1 MPNNVAASMTASIVI
16 DKSDLLAQILKGLSE
31 GQKELE
37 NNKLEMYFDFSDSKN
52 KAEFEKTLQ
61 KYKKQ
66 LASSDFVVKITNEGI
81 EETVKSLDKLLDV
94 VKSITSG
101 KGFGTGRGN
110 GNGIG
115 NSIIDENQ
123 LKTVIDL
130 FTKMESNLAS
140 IKKIF
145 VDVGDGEE
153 FSPLLSMINKINSSI
168 SELSSSVK
176 GIGLNMNIDVG
187 SDTELEAKIQSKMSN
202 ALQAY
207 QRLFEHIKMSGV
219 GGSMVNTNFF
229 EFDINQFDTMMAKI
243 QAYRKFIENMRNQV
257 KSEFGG
263 KDLLYTETDKKYW
276 TSATSAMGQLTKA
289 QNEMNKSADANP
301 LDDLFGKTDLTG
313 VIEQLNLIVS
323 KLDEISVTATK
334 FSETFSQGLNITTS
348 VEEISKLTEKVKEFE
363 AELAK
368 VKSVST
374 GKATTETVMYHAGV
388 ISKLNKAETNGRFY
402 GSDRGTGYFGTGHY
416 FVDSKTKH
424 ELDENSSYSSLPYTS
439 IDISKYDNLF
449 KATSDEIADRLH
461 TFLKNLTKFT
471 QGSDTFDVTELFLQF
486 QKVFGETTMD
496 MEEFD
501 TKLSQLKAYMQ
512 SSNMSDRGDSVSTQF
527 MKSLGYGGVDTRGT
541 KYADTRYGTVIYDL
555 KEESVLQANI
565 TDELQKQGQMLEKI
579 DYEKGQVFDK
589 SEDTRIQG
597 ILDQQAKAKEIN
609 TEFNKIFDSTNLNA
623 YESELDSVNQK
634 LSENQK
640 IINNCRSAI
649 ENADEDARRFA
660 KEMAEL
666 DLDMSDEEIAET
678 ANENKIEYQE
688 RIDELNKEQ
697 SLLEIRKQELE
708 LNLDAEYKLANA
720 ARERATATVEGR
732 MKDAFQENA
741 TSSVESTNAI
751 QKENNA
757 LAETAENAEKAA
769 TSKKKFSQANEK
781 VKETADESVSSIKDE
796 ANAFSQAEWDK
807 NVKAI
812 QDYMNAVSKLNNLKA
827 SDKGTGRKSNQIE
840 VQIKEVES
848 LKDAA
853 YEARQNLSSM
863 INPHSVDIDT
873 WENFVQVM
881 KQFGQASLGS
891 AESVAKLEDA
901 LQNVKTSIV
910 NSVQSDIEKYN
921 TKWKNLSATPADF
934 NQSEKYKANLAELKE
949 QISQFETF
957 RDQIASKDT
966 ITEEDIQSIAKY
978 KSNIEEATRAI
989 TSMTAAEKGSTS
1001 LSRDKLY
1008 NKIGDYMKKNSGL
1021 SKQFRV
1027 ELQKL
1032 QKQLT
1037 MRGANANVSDLTD
1050 EFLKLQ
1056 IRIREAGEEGKKFW
1070 DVVKEKAWYGAASQ
1084 IGMAFGINDII
1095 RYGQNA
1101 VSTITELDTALVDL
1115 KKTTSMSSSELEN
1128 FYYDS
1133 NEVAKQMGVSTEE
1146 IINQASAWSRL
1157 GFSTKDASTEMA
1169 KLSAQFAAIS
1179 PGMDL
1184 DTATDGLVSTMKAFN
1199 IDVEDAQREIS
1210 DNINRIGNT
1219 AATSNDEIVDML
1231 TRSSAAMSAANN
1243 TLEETIAL
1251 ETAAVEI
1258 TRNAETTGTAFKTLA
1273 MRIRGYDEETE
1284 QLSED
1289 LENISGDIAD
1299 LTKTAKTPGG
1309 ISLFSDKEKQTYKST
1324 YQILK
1329 EISEIWDD
1337 LTDKDQAQLLEKL
1350 AGKRGGQVVAGLL
1363 SNFSAAE
1370 KAMKEMD
1377 QAAGSSDAEMSI
1389 IQESLE
1395 YKINA
1400 LKETWVGTVQDIL
1413 DRGDIGTIVDG
1424 LTKISEAIGFV
1435 TSNLGLL
1442 KTAALGVAGYLSFKN
1457 VGILELY

>member
-94 VKSITSG
+94 VKSIASG
-101 KGFGTGRGN
+101 KGFGTGSGN

-153 FSPLLSMINKINSSI
+153 FSPLFSMINKINSSI

-257 KSEFGG
+257 KSDFGG

-276 TSATSAMGQLTKA
+276 TSAASAMGQLTKV

-323 KLDEISVTATK
+323 KLDEISVAATK

-348 VEEISKLTEKVKEFE
+348 VEEVSKLTEKVKELE

-374 GKATTETVMYHAGV
+374 G
-388 ISKLNKAETNGRFY
+388 SSETNI
-402 GSDRGTGYFGTGHY
+402 SRGKGQQ
-416 FVDSKTKH
+416 S
-424 ELDENSSYSSLPYTS
+424 NSSSNESNSSVNEAIKRIDTLNNSIITLNNLP
-439 IDISKYDNLF
+439 ILP
-449 KATSDEIADRLH
+449 
-461 TFLKNLTKFT
+461 
-471 QGSDTFDVTELFLQF
+471 EL
-486 QKVFGETTMD
+486 
-496 MEEFD
+496 
-501 TKLSQLKAYMQ
+501 
-512 SSNMSDRGDSVSTQF
+512 STQF
-527 MKSLGYGGVDTRGT
+527 SKLKKDVNELNSKLQNDEISIDEYGKSFKSLISDYMELNDIQQRRDVETYNENAKR
-541 KYADTRYGTVIYDL
+541 AL
-555 KEESVLQANI
+555 QEEKE
-565 TDELQKQGQMLEKI
+565 
-579 DYEKGQVFDK
+579 
-589 SEDTRIQG
+589 
-597 ILDQQAKAKEIN
+597 QAKALEIEWKN
-609 TEFNKIFDSTNLNA
+609 NA
-623 YESELDSVNQK
+623 D
-634 LSENQK
+634 
-640 IINNCRSAI
+640 AI
-649 ENADEDARRFA
+649 E
-660 KEMAEL
+660 K
-666 DLDMSDEEIAET
+666 
-678 ANENKIEYQE
+678 Y
-688 RIDELNKEQ
+688 
-697 SLLEIRKQELE
+697 
-708 LNLDAEYKLANA
+708 
-720 ARERATATVEGR
+720 
-732 MKDAFQENA
+732 ENA
-741 TSSVESTNAI
+741 VIE
-751 QKENNA
+751 
-757 LAETAENAEKAA
+757 
-769 TSKKKFSQANEK
+769 
-781 VKETADESVSSIKDE
+781 
-796 ANAFSQAEWDK
+796 
-807 NVKAI
+807 
-812 QDYMNAVSKLNNLKA
+812 LNNLKA
-827 SDKGTGRKSNQIE
+827 SDKGTGKKSNEIQEQQKVVDRLKVDADKAKNKLVELFNIDVNNPDVNKWNEFVELLKKAGLETDE
-840 VQIKEVES
+840 VAQS
-848 LKDAA
+848 
-853 YEARQNLSSM
+853 
-863 INPHSVDIDT
+863 
-873 WENFVQVM
+873 F
-881 KQFGQASLGS
+881 
-891 AESVAKLEDA
+891 AKLNDSIKNA
-901 LQNVKTSIV
+901 KDSIV
-910 NSVQSDIEKYN
+910 NSVQSDIDKYN
-921 TKWKNLSATPADF
+921 TKWKNLSSTPADF
-934 NQSEKYKANLAELKE
+934 NQSEKYKANLAALKE
-949 QISQFETF
+949 QISQFEAF
-957 RDQIASKDT
+957 RNKIASQDT
-966 ITEEDIQSIAKY
+966 ISEEDIQSIAKY

-1056 IRIREAGEEGKKFW
+1056 IRIRETGEEGKKFW

-1095 RYGQNA
+1095 RYGQQA
-1101 VSTITELDTALVDL
+1101 VSVITELDTSLVDL

-1133 NEVAKQMGVSTEE
+1133 NDIAKQMGVTTEE

-1157 GFSTKDASTEMA
+1157 GYSTKEASEQMA
-1169 KLSAQFAAIS
+1169 QLSSQFASIS
-1179 PGMDL
+1179 PGMDT
-1184 DTATDGLVSTMKAFN
+1184 DTAQEGLVSIMKAWD
-1199 IDVEDAQREIS
+1199 IGYQDVKSQIMD
-1210 DNINRIGNT
+1210 DINALGN
-1219 AATSNDEIVDML
+1219 AMAENNQDIVEGME
-1231 TRSSAAMSAANN
+1231 RSAA
-1243 TLEETIAL
+1243 AL
-1251 ETAAVEI
+1251 AAVGTSTKDAFALFSGIQEI
-1258 TRNAETTGTAFKTLA
+1258 LQNAEKSGTSLRSVALRLRSFDESTEEYSSDLANITGELV
-1273 MRIRGYDEETE
+1273 
-1284 QLSED
+1284 
-1289 LENISGDIAD
+1289 D
-1299 LTKTAKTPGG
+1299 LTKTAEHAQGVSVFKEGSTTEFK
-1309 ISLFSDKEKQTYKST
+1309 SLVDYFR
-1324 YQILK
+1324 
-1329 EISEIWDD
+1329 EIADIWDEMSQKQQND
-1337 LTDKDQAQLLEKL
+1337 FLLKAFGRTQAQ
-1350 AGKRGGQVVAGLL
+1350 AGAALIQ
-1363 SNFSAAE
+1363 NFKGVE
-1370 KAMKEMD
+1370 KALDVMD
-1377 QAAGSSDAEMSI
+1377 NAAGSSDREMSVI
-1389 IQESLE
+1389 ESSIE

-1435 TSNLGLL
+1435 TSNLGIL
-1442 KTAALGVAGYLSFKN
+1442 KTAALGIAGYLSFKN

>member
-94 VKSITSG
+94 VKSIASG

-187 SDTELEAKIQSKMSN
+187 SDTELETKIQSKMSN

-276 TSATSAMGQLTKA
+276 TSAASAMGQLTKA
-289 QNEMNKSADANP
+289 QNEMNKSADANT

-313 VIEQLNLIVS
+313 VIEQLNLIVF
-323 KLDEISVTATK
+323 KLDEISVAATK
-334 FSETFSQGLNITTS
+334 FSETFSQGLNVTTS
-348 VEEISKLTEKVKEFE
+348 VEEVSKLTEKVKELE
-363 AELAK
+363 AELTK

-374 GKATTETVMYHAGV
+374 GSSETN
-388 ISKLNKAETNGRFY
+388 ISSGKKSKKDTSTAKSDVNKESLQAVKDQEKAE
-402 GSDRGTGYFGTGHY
+402 
-416 FVDSKTKH
+416 
-424 ELDENSSYSSLPYTS
+424 
-439 IDISKYDNLF
+439 
-449 KATSDEIADRLH
+449 A
-461 TFLKNLTKFT
+461 
-471 QGSDTFDVTELFLQF
+471 
-486 QKVFGETTMD
+486 
-496 MEEFD
+496 
-501 TKLSQLKAYMQ
+501 
-512 SSNMSDRGDSVSTQF
+512 
-527 MKSLGYGGVDTRGT
+527 
-541 KYADTRYGTVIYDL
+541 
-555 KEESVLQANI
+555 
-565 TDELQKQGQMLEKI
+565 ELQKQR
-579 DYEKGQVFDK
+579 D
-589 SEDTRIQG
+589 S
-597 ILDQQAKAKEIN
+597 
-609 TEFNKIFDSTNLNA
+609 FNRTNLNA
-623 YESELDSVNQK
+623 IDMEIQKREEESKAFSSSL
-634 LSENQK
+634 
-640 IINNCRSAI
+640 
-649 ENADEDARRFA
+649 
-660 KEMAEL
+660 
-666 DLDMSDEEIAET
+666 
-678 ANENKIEYQE
+678 
-688 RIDELNKEQ
+688 KEQ
-697 SLLEIRKQELE
+697 MKERASLINSIQSSIDGYNK
-708 LNLDAEYKLANA
+708 KLA
-720 ARERATATVEGR
+720 
-732 MKDAFQENA
+732 
-741 TSSVESTNAI
+741 
-751 QKENNA
+751 
-757 LAETAENAEKAA
+757 
-769 TSKKKFSQANEK
+769 
-781 VKETADESVSSIKDE
+781 
-796 ANAFSQAEWDK
+796 
-807 NVKAI
+807 
-812 QDYMNAVSKLNNLKA
+812 
-827 SDKGTGRKSNQIE
+827 
-840 VQIKEVES
+840 
-848 LKDAA
+848 
-853 YEARQNLSSM
+853 
-863 INPHSVDIDT
+863 
-873 WENFVQVM
+873 
-881 KQFGQASLGS
+881 
-891 AESVAKLEDA
+891 
-901 LQNVKTSIV
+901 
-910 NSVQSDIEKYN
+910 
-921 TKWKNLSATPADF
+921 NLSATPADF
-934 NQSEKYKANLAELKE
+934 NQSEKYKANLAELKK
-949 QISQFETF
+949 QISEFEAF
-957 RDQIASKDT
+957 KNQLASNDT
-966 ITEEDIQSIAKY
+966 ISERDLQSINEY
-978 KSNIEEATRAI
+978 KLKIEEATRAL

-1084 IGMAFGINDII
+1084 IGMAFGVNDII
-1095 RYGQNA
+1095 RYGQQA

>member
-66 LASSDFVVKITNEGI
+66 LASNDFVVKITNEGI

-94 VKSITSG
+94 VKSIASG
-101 KGFGTGRGN
+101 KGFGTGSGN

-115 NSIIDENQ
+115 NSIVDENQ

-130 FTKMESNLAS
+130 FTKMESSLAS

-153 FSPLLSMINKINSSI
+153 FSPLFSMINKINSSI

-176 GIGLNMNIDVG
+176 SIGLNMNIDVG

-276 TSATSAMGQLTKA
+276 TSAASAMGQLTKA

-301 LDDLFGKTDLTG
+301 LDDLFGKTDLTS

-323 KLDEISVTATK
+323 KLDEISVAATK
-334 FSETFSQGLNITTS
+334 FSETFSQGLNVTTS
-348 VEEISKLTEKVKEFE
+348 VEEVAKLTEKVKELE
-363 AELAK
+363 TELAN

-374 GKATTETVMYHAGV
+374 GSTESNISNGNTTP
-388 ISKLNKAETNGRFY
+388 
-402 GSDRGTGYFGTGHY
+402 
-416 FVDSKTKH
+416 SKTNVA
-424 ELDENSSYSSLPYTS
+424 DSS
-439 IDISKYDNLF
+439 
-449 KATSDEIADRLH
+449 A
-461 TFLKNLTKFT
+461 
-471 QGSDTFDVTELFLQF
+471 
-486 QKVFGETTMD
+486 
-496 MEEFD
+496 
-501 TKLSQLKAYMQ
+501 
-512 SSNMSDRGDSVSTQF
+512 
-527 MKSLGYGGVDTRGT
+527 
-541 KYADTRYGTVIYDL
+541 
-555 KEESVLQANI
+555 ESA
-565 TDELQKQGQMLEKI
+565 
-579 DYEKGQVFDK
+579 
-589 SEDTRIQG
+589 
-597 ILDQQAKAKEIN
+597 
-609 TEFNKIFDSTNLNA
+609 
-623 YESELDSVNQK
+623 
-634 LSENQK
+634 
-640 IINNCRSAI
+640 
-649 ENADEDARRFA
+649 
-660 KEMAEL
+660 
-666 DLDMSDEEIAET
+666 
-678 ANENKIEYQE
+678 
-688 RIDELNKEQ
+688 
-697 SLLEIRKQELE
+697 
-708 LNLDAEYKLANA
+708 
-720 ARERATATVEGR
+720 
-732 MKDAFQENA
+732 
-741 TSSVESTNAI
+741 NAI

-781 VKETADESVSSIKDE
+781 VKETADESVSSTKDE

-812 QDYMNAVSKLNNLKA
+812 HDYMNAVSKLNNLKA

-840 VQIKEVES
+840 TQIKEVES

-873 WENFVQVM
+873 WEKFVQVM
-881 KQFGQASLGS
+881 RQFSQASSGS

-910 NSVQSDIEKYN
+910 NSVQSSIDGYN
-921 TKWKNLSATPADF
+921 KKLANLSATPADF
-934 NQSEKYKANLAELKE
+934 NQSEKYKANLKELKE
-949 QISQFETF
+949 QISQFESF
-957 RDQIASKDT
+957 RDQIASNNT
-966 ITEEDIQSIAKY
+966 ITEKDLQSIAKY
-978 KSNIEEATRAI
+978 KSNIEDATRAI

-1056 IRIREAGEEGKKFW
+1056 ISIREAGEEGKKFW

-1084 IGMAFGINDII
+1084 IGMAFGINDIFG
-1095 RYGQNA
+1095 YVQQA

-1133 NEVAKQMGVSTEE
+1133 NEIAKQMGVTTEE
-1146 IINQASAWSRL
+1146 IINQASSWSRL
-1157 GFSTKDASTEMA
+1157 GYSTKEASEQMA
-1169 KLSAQFAAIS
+1169 QLSSQFASIS
-1179 PGMDL
+1179 PGMDT
-1184 DTATDGLVSTMKAFN
+1184 DTAQEGLVSIMKAWD
-1199 IDVEDAQREIS
+1199 IGYQDVKSQIMD
-1210 DNINRIGNT
+1210 DINALGN
-1219 AATSNDEIVDML
+1219 AMAENNQDIVEGME
-1231 TRSSAAMSAANN
+1231 RSAA
-1243 TLEETIAL
+1243 AL
-1251 ETAAVEI
+1251 AAVGTSTKDAFALFSGIQEI
-1258 TRNAETTGTAFKTLA
+1258 LQNAEKSGTSLRSVALRLRSFDESTEEYSSDLANITGELV
-1273 MRIRGYDEETE
+1273 
-1284 QLSED
+1284 
-1289 LENISGDIAD
+1289 D
-1299 LTKTAKTPGG
+1299 LTKTAEHAQGVSVFKEGSTTEFK
-1309 ISLFSDKEKQTYKST
+1309 SLVDYFR
-1324 YQILK
+1324 
-1329 EISEIWDD
+1329 EIADIWDEMSQKQQND
-1337 LTDKDQAQLLEKL
+1337 FLLKAFGRTQAQ
-1350 AGKRGGQVVAGLL
+1350 AGAALIQ
-1363 SNFSAAE
+1363 NFKGVE
-1370 KAMKEMD
+1370 KALDVMD
-1377 QAAGSSDAEMSI
+1377 NAAGSSDREMSVI
-1389 IQESLE
+1389 ESSIE

-1424 LTKISEAIGFV
+1424 LTKISEAISFV
-1435 TSNLGLL
+1435 TSNLGIL

-1457 VGILELY
+1457 VGRDIMYSLFEYADNIHNLLWIQRFRVCYS

>member
-66 LASSDFVVKITNEGI
+66 LASNDFVVKITNEGI

-94 VKSITSG
+94 VKSIASG
-101 KGFGTGRGN
+101 KGLGTGTGS

-115 NSIIDENQ
+115 NSIVDENQ

-153 FSPLLSMINKINSSI
+153 FSPLFSMINKINSSI

-276 TSATSAMGQLTKA
+276 TSAASAMGQLTKA

-323 KLDEISVTATK
+323 KLDEISVVATK
-334 FSETFSQGLNITTS
+334 FSETFSQGLNVTTS
-348 VEEISKLTEKVKEFE
+348 VEEVAKLTEKVKELE
-363 AELAK
+363 TELVK

-374 GKATTETVMYHAGV
+374 GSTETN
-388 ISKLNKAETNGRFY
+388 ISSG
-402 GSDRGTGYFGTGHY
+402 
-416 FVDSKTKH
+416 
-424 ELDENSSYSSLPYTS
+424 
-439 IDISKYDNLF
+439 
-449 KATSDEIADRLH
+449 
-461 TFLKNLTKFT
+461 
-471 QGSDTFDVTELFLQF
+471 
-486 QKVFGETTMD
+486 
-496 MEEFD
+496 
-501 TKLSQLKAYMQ
+501 
-512 SSNMSDRGDSVSTQF
+512 
-527 MKSLGYGGVDTRGT
+527 
-541 KYADTRYGTVIYDL
+541 
-555 KEESVLQANI
+555 
-565 TDELQKQGQMLEKI
+565 
-579 DYEKGQVFDK
+579 
-589 SEDTRIQG
+589 
-597 ILDQQAKAKEIN
+597 
-609 TEFNKIFDSTNLNA
+609 
-623 YESELDSVNQK
+623 
-634 LSENQK
+634 
-640 IINNCRSAI
+640 
-649 ENADEDARRFA
+649 
-660 KEMAEL
+660 
-666 DLDMSDEEIAET
+666 
-678 ANENKIEYQE
+678 
-688 RIDELNKEQ
+688 
-697 SLLEIRKQELE
+697 
-708 LNLDAEYKLANA
+708 
-720 ARERATATVEGR
+720 

-881 KQFGQASLGS
+881 KQFSQASLGS

-910 NSVQSDIEKYN
+910 NSVQSSIDGYN
-921 TKWKNLSATPADF
+921 KKLANLSATPADF
-934 NQSEKYKANLAELKE
+934 NQSEKYKANLAELKK
-949 QISQFETF
+949 QISDFETF

-966 ITEEDIQSIAKY
+966 ISEEDLQSIAKY
-978 KSNIEEATRAI
+978 KSNVEEATRAI

-1084 IGMAFGINDII
+1084 IGMAFGVNDIFRYIGEGVNII
-1095 RYGQNA
+1095 RDLDEAMTEVRKVSDATEASYARFQKTVANTAKEIASTNKELLNSSADFLRLGYSLEQAEDLAKNA
-1101 VSTITELDTALVDL
+1101 TLFVNVGDGVDITEATEDMITA
-1115 KKTTSMSSSELEN
+1115 
-1128 FYYDS
+1128 
-1133 NEVAKQMGVSTEE
+1133 
-1146 IINQASAWSRL
+1146 
-1157 GFSTKDASTEMA
+1157 
-1169 KLSAQFAAIS
+1169 
-1179 PGMDL
+1179 
-1184 DTATDGLVSTMKAFN
+1184 MKAFD
-1199 IDVEDAQREIS
+1199 IQAEDSIKIVDDYNQ
-1210 DNINRIGNT
+1210 IGNMYALSATDIGEAMKRSASALEVGNNSFEESIGLIT
-1219 AATSNDEIVDML
+1219 AMNEIVQNSENTGNSLKVLSLRLRGAKAELESMGEDTDGVCESTSKLREQIKALSGVDIML
-1231 TRSSAAMSAANN
+1231 DDN
-1243 TLEETIAL
+1243 T
-1251 ETAAVEI
+1251 
-1258 TRNAETTGTAFKTLA
+1258 F
-1273 MRIRGYDEETE
+1273 
-1284 QLSED
+1284 
-1289 LENISGDIAD
+1289 
-1299 LTKTAKTPGG
+1299 
-1309 ISLFSDKEKQTYKST
+1309 KST
-1324 YQILK
+1324 AQQVK
-1329 EISEIWDD
+1329 ELGAVFENLSD
-1337 LTDKDQAQLLEKL
+1337 TSQAALLEII
-1350 AGKRGGQVVAGLL
+1350 AGKSRSNNVAALLKNYEQIDNVVNDL
-1363 SNFSAAE
+1363 
-1370 KAMKEMD
+1370 
-1377 QAAGSSDAEMSI
+1377 SDAEGS
-1389 IQESLE
+1389 
-1395 YKINA
+1395 A
-1400 LKETWVGTVQDIL
+1400 LRENEA
-1413 DRGDIGTIVDG
+1413 IVDSING
-1424 LTKISEAIGFV
+1424 RIKILSATAEEFWQTIIDKDAVKNTVTLATNLLDILTKIIDKMGLIPTLATGIG
-1435 TSNLGLL
+1435 
-1442 KTAALGVAGYLSFKN
+1442 AALSFKN

>member
-66 LASSDFVVKITNEGI
+66 LASNDFVVKIENEGI

-94 VKSITSG
+94 IKSIASG
-101 KGFGTGRGN
+101 KGFGTGNGN

-115 NSIIDENQ
+115 NSIVDENQ

-153 FSPLLSMINKINSSI
+153 FSPLFSMINKINSSI

-257 KSEFGG
+257 KSDFGG

-276 TSATSAMGQLTKA
+276 TSAASAMGQLTKV

-323 KLDEISVTATK
+323 KLDEISVAATK
-334 FSETFSQGLNITTS
+334 FSDSFSHGFNVTTS
-348 VEEISKLTEKVKEFE
+348 VEEVAKLTEKVKELE
-363 AELAK
+363 TELVK

-374 GKATTETVMYHAGV
+374 GSTETN
-388 ISKLNKAETNGRFY
+388 ISNGN
-402 GSDRGTGYFGTGHY
+402 SSS
-416 FVDSKTKH
+416 SKT
-424 ELDENSSYSSLPYTS
+424 NVTASST
-439 IDISKYDNLF
+439 
-449 KATSDEIADRLH
+449 
-461 TFLKNLTKFT
+461 
-471 QGSDTFDVTELFLQF
+471 
-486 QKVFGETTMD
+486 
-496 MEEFD
+496 
-501 TKLSQLKAYMQ
+501 
-512 SSNMSDRGDSVSTQF
+512 
-527 MKSLGYGGVDTRGT
+527 
-541 KYADTRYGTVIYDL
+541 
-555 KEESVLQANI
+555 
-565 TDELQKQGQMLEKI
+565 
-579 DYEKGQVFDK
+579 
-589 SEDTRIQG
+589 
-597 ILDQQAKAKEIN
+597 
-609 TEFNKIFDSTNLNA
+609 
-623 YESELDSVNQK
+623 
-634 LSENQK
+634 
-640 IINNCRSAI
+640 
-649 ENADEDARRFA
+649 
-660 KEMAEL
+660 
-666 DLDMSDEEIAET
+666 
-678 ANENKIEYQE
+678 
-688 RIDELNKEQ
+688 
-697 SLLEIRKQELE
+697 
-708 LNLDAEYKLANA
+708 
-720 ARERATATVEGR
+720 
-732 MKDAFQENA
+732 
-741 TSSVESTNAI
+741 ESTNAI

-769 TSKKKFSQANEK
+769 TSKKKFSQSNEK

-840 VQIKEVES
+840 TQIKEVES

-863 INPHSVDIDT
+863 INPHSVDIGT

-881 KQFGQASLGS
+881 RQFSQASLGS

-910 NSVQSDIEKYN
+910 NSVQSSIDGYN
-921 TKWKNLSATPADF
+921 KKLANLSATPADF
-934 NQSEKYKANLAELKE
+934 NQSEKYKANLTELKE
-949 QISQFETF
+949 QISKFEAF

-978 KSNIEEATRAI
+978 KSNIEDATRAI

-1084 IGMAFGINDII
+1084 IGMAFGVNDIF
-1095 RYGQNA
+1095 RYGQQIANT
-1101 VSTITELDTALVDL
+1101 VI
-1115 KKTTSMSSSELEN
+1115 
-1128 FYYDS
+1128 
-1133 NEVAKQMGVSTEE
+1133 Q
-1146 IINQASAWSRL
+1146 
-1157 GFSTKDASTEMA
+1157 
-1169 KLSAQFAAIS
+1169 
-1179 PGMDL
+1179 L
-1184 DTATDGLVSTMKAFN
+1184 DTATTELRKVSDATDKRLVTNFENSAKTAKELGSTISDVISATADWSRMGYDIDQSEELARVSTLYKNVGDGIDIETANNSLISTLQGFQLDASEAESIIDKFN
-1199 IDVEDAQREIS
+1199 EVANNYAIDSAGIGEALQR
-1210 DNINRIGNT
+1210 
-1219 AATSNDEIVDML
+1219 
-1231 TRSSAAMSAANN
+1231 SAASFNAANTDLSKSIALITATNEVVQDPDSVGTLWKTMSA
-1243 TLEETIAL
+1243 
-1251 ETAAVEI
+1251 
-1258 TRNAETTGTAFKTLA
+1258 
-1273 MRIRGYDEETE
+1273 RIRGAETELSQLNEETDE
-1284 QLSED
+1284 Y
-1289 LENISGDIAD
+1289 
-1299 LTKTAKTPGG
+1299 TKTTSKLRDLVKSLTGFDIMADEDTFKDIYDIILG
-1309 ISLFSDKEKQTYKST
+1309 IGKEWSN
-1324 YQILK
+1324 
-1329 EISEIWDD
+1329 
-1337 LTDKDQAQLLEKL
+1337 LTDAEQSSLGEAL
-1350 AGKRGGQVVAGLL
+1350 AGKRNANALYAVLGNLDTLQNAYETAENSAGSAQREQENYQKSIQYSIDQTKAKLEELSNDLL
-1363 SNFSAAE
+1363 SSDFLKGAI
-1370 KAMKEMD
+1370 D
-1377 QAAGSSDAEMSI
+1377 AGGKLI
-1389 IQESLE
+1389 
-1395 YKINA
+1395 
-1400 LKETWVGTVQDIL
+1400 DIL
-1413 DRGDIGTIVDG
+1413 DGIVKSGNAISAVFAGIG
-1424 LTKISEAIGFV
+1424 
-1435 TSNLGLL
+1435 
-1442 KTAALGVAGYLSFKN
+1442 AALSFKN

>member
-66 LASSDFVVKITNEGI
+66 LASNDFVVKITNEGI

-94 VKSITSG
+94 VKSIASG
-101 KGFGTGRGN
+101 KGFGTGSGN

-153 FSPLLSMINKINSSI
+153 FSPLFSMINKINSSI

-229 EFDINQFDTMMAKI
+229 EFDINQFDIMMAKI

-276 TSATSAMGQLTKA
+276 TSAASAMGQLTKV

-301 LDDLFGKTDLTG
+301 LDDLFGKTELTG

-323 KLDEISVTATK
+323 KLDEISVAATK
-334 FSETFSQGLNITTS
+334 FSETFSQGLNVTTS
-348 VEEISKLTEKVKEFE
+348 VEEVSKLTEKVKELE
-363 AELAK
+363 AELANI
-368 VKSVST
+368 KSVST
-374 GKATTETVMYHAGV
+374 G
-388 ISKLNKAETNGRFY
+388 SSETNISNGNIAP
-402 GSDRGTGYFGTGHY
+402 
-416 FVDSKTKH
+416 SKT
-424 ELDENSSYSSLPYTS
+424 N
-439 IDISKYDNLF
+439 
-449 KATSDEIADRLH
+449 
-461 TFLKNLTKFT
+461 
-471 QGSDTFDVTELFLQF
+471 VT
-486 QKVFGETTMD
+486 D
-496 MEEFD
+496 
-501 TKLSQLKAYMQ
+501 
-512 SSNMSDRGDSVSTQF
+512 
-527 MKSLGYGGVDTRGT
+527 
-541 KYADTRYGTVIYDL
+541 
-555 KEESVLQANI
+555 
-565 TDELQKQGQMLEKI
+565 
-579 DYEKGQVFDK
+579 
-589 SEDTRIQG
+589 
-597 ILDQQAKAKEIN
+597 
-609 TEFNKIFDSTNLNA
+609 
-623 YESELDSVNQK
+623 
-634 LSENQK
+634 
-640 IINNCRSAI
+640 
-649 ENADEDARRFA
+649 
-660 KEMAEL
+660 
-666 DLDMSDEEIAET
+666 
-678 ANENKIEYQE
+678 
-688 RIDELNKEQ
+688 
-697 SLLEIRKQELE
+697 
-708 LNLDAEYKLANA
+708 
-720 ARERATATVEGR
+720 
-732 MKDAFQENA
+732 
-741 TSSVESTNAI
+741 SSVESTNAI

-840 VQIKEVES
+840 AQIKEVES

-873 WENFVQVM
+873 WENFVHVM
-881 KQFGQASLGS
+881 RQFSQASLGS

-910 NSVQSDIEKYN
+910 NSVQSSIDGYN
-921 TKWKNLSATPADF
+921 KKLANLSATPADF
-934 NQSEKYKANLAELKE
+934 NQSEKYKANLAALKE
-949 QISQFETF
+949 QISQFEAF
-957 RDQIASKDT
+957 RNKIASQDT
-966 ITEEDIQSIAKY
+966 ISEKDIQSIAKY

-1070 DVVKEKAWYGAASQ
+1070 DVVKEKAWYGLASQ
-1084 IGMAFGINDII
+1084 VGMAFGLNDII
-1095 RYGQNA
+1095 RYGQEVA
-1101 VSTITELDTALVDL
+1101 STVIDINTQVTELAKVSEATSSQIYKDFSSYADIAKDVRGTISDTISATADWSRNGYNIPDSKKLAEVALLYKNVGDGIDIDAANESLISTLKGFQLEADQAEHIVDV
-1115 KKTTSMSSSELEN
+1115 
-1128 FYYDS
+1128 F
-1133 NEVAKQMGVSTEE
+1133 NEVSNHEAISSAGIGEALQRSA
-1146 IINQASAWSRL
+1146 ASFNA
-1157 GFSTKDASTEMA
+1157 ASTSLEKSVSLVTATNSVLQDPEKVGNMWRTVSARLRGSETELQEM
-1169 KLSAQFAAIS
+1169 
-1179 PGMDL
+1179 GED
-1184 DTATDGLVSTMKAFN
+1184 TDGLVKSTSKL
-1199 IDVEDAQREIS
+1199 Q
-1210 DNINRIGNT
+1210 
-1219 AATSNDEIVDML
+1219 
-1231 TRSSAAMSAANN
+1231 
-1243 TLEETIAL
+1243 AL
-1251 ETAAVEI
+1251 IKGI
-1258 TRNAETTGTAFKTLA
+1258 TGF
-1273 MRIRGYDEETE
+1273 
-1284 QLSED
+1284 
-1289 LENISGDIAD
+1289 DIMQ
-1299 LTKTAKTPGG
+1299 
-1309 ISLFSDKEKQTYKST
+1309 DKDTYKDIFDIVVGIGEKW
-1324 YQILK
+1324 Q
-1329 EISEIWDD
+1329 D
-1337 LTDKDQAQLLEKL
+1337 LNDIDRASLLEAL
-1350 AGKRGGQVVAGLL
+1350 AGKQQSNALAAALSNIDILKKSYEEATHAEGSAREENEEYAKSIQASIDLAKAKLEELSNDLL
-1363 SNFSAAE
+1363 SSDFLKGAI
-1370 KAMKEMD
+1370 D
-1377 QAAGSSDAEMSI
+1377 AGGKLI
-1389 IQESLE
+1389 
-1395 YKINA
+1395 
-1400 LKETWVGTVQDIL
+1400 DIL
-1413 DRGDIGTIVDG
+1413 DGIVKSG
-1424 LTKISEAIGFV
+1424 NAIPAV
-1435 TSNLGLL
+1435 A
-1442 KTAALGVAGYLSFKN
+1442 TAIAAALSFKN
-1457 VGILELY
+1457 VGRDIMYSLFEYADNIHNLLWIQRFKVCYS

>member
-52 KAEFEKTLQ
+52 KAEFEKTIQ

-66 LASSDFVVKITNEGI
+66 LASNDFVVKIENEGI

-94 VKSITSG
+94 VKSIASG
-101 KGFGTGRGN
+101 KGFGTGNGN

-115 NSIIDENQ
+115 NSIVDENQ

-153 FSPLLSMINKINSSI
+153 FSPLFSMINKINSSI

-176 GIGLNMNIDVG
+176 GIGLNMNIDVD

-257 KSEFGG
+257 KSDFGG

-276 TSATSAMGQLTKA
+276 TSAASAMGQLTKV

-323 KLDEISVTATK
+323 KLDEISVAATK
-334 FSETFSQGLNITTS
+334 FSDSFSQGFNVTTS
-348 VEEISKLTEKVKEFE
+348 VEEVAKLTEKVKELE
-363 AELAK
+363 TELAK
-368 VKSVST
+368 VKSVTT
-374 GKATTETVMYHAGV
+374 GSTETNNSNGNTAP
-388 ISKLNKAETNGRFY
+388 SKINVADSSAE
-402 GSDRGTGYFGTGHY
+402 S
-416 FVDSKTKH
+416 
-424 ELDENSSYSSLPYTS
+424 
-439 IDISKYDNLF
+439 
-449 KATSDEIADRLH
+449 
-461 TFLKNLTKFT
+461 
-471 QGSDTFDVTELFLQF
+471 
-486 QKVFGETTMD
+486 
-496 MEEFD
+496 
-501 TKLSQLKAYMQ
+501 
-512 SSNMSDRGDSVSTQF
+512 
-527 MKSLGYGGVDTRGT
+527 
-541 KYADTRYGTVIYDL
+541 
-555 KEESVLQANI
+555 
-565 TDELQKQGQMLEKI
+565 
-579 DYEKGQVFDK
+579 
-589 SEDTRIQG
+589 
-597 ILDQQAKAKEIN
+597 
-609 TEFNKIFDSTNLNA
+609 
-623 YESELDSVNQK
+623 
-634 LSENQK
+634 
-640 IINNCRSAI
+640 
-649 ENADEDARRFA
+649 
-660 KEMAEL
+660 
-666 DLDMSDEEIAET
+666 
-678 ANENKIEYQE
+678 
-688 RIDELNKEQ
+688 
-697 SLLEIRKQELE
+697 
-708 LNLDAEYKLANA
+708 ANA
-720 ARERATATVEGR
+720 
-732 MKDAFQENA
+732 
-741 TSSVESTNAI
+741 I
-751 QKENNA
+751 HKENNA

-769 TSKKKFSQANEK
+769 TSKEKFSQANEK

-827 SDKGTGRKSNQIE
+827 SDKGTGRKSKQIE
-840 VQIKEVES
+840 TQIKEVES

-881 KQFGQASLGS
+881 RQFSQASLGS

-910 NSVQSDIEKYN
+910 NSVQSSIDGYN
-921 TKWKNLSATPADF
+921 KKLANLSATPADF
-934 NQSEKYKANLAELKE
+934 NQSEKYKANLKELKE
-949 QISQFETF
+949 QISQFEAF

-966 ITEEDIQSIAKY
+966 ITEEDLQSIAKY
-978 KSNIEEATRAI
+978 KSNIEDATRAI

-1101 VSTITELDTALVDL
+1101 VSVITELDTALVDL

-1184 DTATDGLVSTMKAFN
+1184 NTATDGLVSTMKAFN

-1435 TSNLGLL
+1435 TSNLGIL

>member
-66 LASSDFVVKITNEGI
+66 LASNDFVVKITNEGI

-94 VKSITSG
+94 VKSIASG
-101 KGFGTGRGN
+101 KGLGTGTGS

-115 NSIIDENQ
+115 NSIVDENQ

-153 FSPLLSMINKINSSI
+153 FSPLFSMINKINSSI

-276 TSATSAMGQLTKA
+276 TSAASAMGQLTKA

-323 KLDEISVTATK
+323 KLDEISVVATK
-334 FSETFSQGLNITTS
+334 FSETFSQGLNVTTS
-348 VEEISKLTEKVKEFE
+348 VEEVAKLTEKVKELE
-363 AELAK
+363 TELVK

-374 GKATTETVMYHAGV
+374 GSTETN
-388 ISKLNKAETNGRFY
+388 ISSG
-402 GSDRGTGYFGTGHY
+402 
-416 FVDSKTKH
+416 
-424 ELDENSSYSSLPYTS
+424 
-439 IDISKYDNLF
+439 
-449 KATSDEIADRLH
+449 
-461 TFLKNLTKFT
+461 
-471 QGSDTFDVTELFLQF
+471 
-486 QKVFGETTMD
+486 
-496 MEEFD
+496 
-501 TKLSQLKAYMQ
+501 
-512 SSNMSDRGDSVSTQF
+512 
-527 MKSLGYGGVDTRGT
+527 
-541 KYADTRYGTVIYDL
+541 
-555 KEESVLQANI
+555 
-565 TDELQKQGQMLEKI
+565 
-579 DYEKGQVFDK
+579 
-589 SEDTRIQG
+589 
-597 ILDQQAKAKEIN
+597 
-609 TEFNKIFDSTNLNA
+609 
-623 YESELDSVNQK
+623 
-634 LSENQK
+634 
-640 IINNCRSAI
+640 
-649 ENADEDARRFA
+649 
-660 KEMAEL
+660 
-666 DLDMSDEEIAET
+666 
-678 ANENKIEYQE
+678 
-688 RIDELNKEQ
+688 
-697 SLLEIRKQELE
+697 
-708 LNLDAEYKLANA
+708 
-720 ARERATATVEGR
+720 
-732 MKDAFQENA
+732 MKDAFQGNTTA
-741 TSSVESTNAI
+741 SSAESTNAI

-827 SDKGTGRKSNQIE
+827 SDKGTGRKSNQIKT
-840 VQIKEVES
+840 QIKEVES

-873 WENFVQVM
+873 WEKFVQVM
-881 KQFGQASLGS
+881 RKFSQASSGS

-910 NSVQSDIEKYN
+910 NSVQSSIDGYN
-921 TKWKNLSATPADF
+921 KKLANLSATPADF
-934 NQSEKYKANLAELKE
+934 NQSEKYKSNLKELKE
-949 QISQFETF
+949 QISQFEAF

-978 KSNIEEATRAI
+978 KSNIEDATRAI

-1084 IGMAFGINDII
+1084 IGMAFGVNDIF
-1095 RYGQNA
+1095 RYGQQA

-1258 TRNAETTGTAFKTLA
+1258 TRNAETTGTSFKTLA

-1435 TSNLGLL
+1435 TSNLGIL

>member
-66 LASSDFVVKITNEGI
+66 LASNDFVVKITNEGI

-94 VKSITSG
+94 VKSIASG
-101 KGFGTGRGN
+101 KGFGTGNGN

-115 NSIIDENQ
+115 NSIVDENQ

-153 FSPLLSMINKINSSI
+153 FSPLFSMINKINSSI

-276 TSATSAMGQLTKA
+276 TSAASAMGQLTKA
-289 QNEMNKSADANP
+289 QNEMNKSVDANP

-313 VIEQLNLIVS
+313 IIEQLNLIVS
-323 KLDEISVTATK
+323 KLNEISVAATK
-334 FSETFSQGLNITTS
+334 FSETFSHGLNVTTS
-348 VEEISKLTEKVKEFE
+348 VEEVSKLTEKIKELE
-363 AELAK
+363 AELTK

-374 GKATTETVMYHAGV
+374 GSSETN
-388 ISKLNKAETNGRFY
+388 ISSGKKSKKDISTAKSDVNKESLQAVKDQEKAE
-402 GSDRGTGYFGTGHY
+402 
-416 FVDSKTKH
+416 
-424 ELDENSSYSSLPYTS
+424 
-439 IDISKYDNLF
+439 
-449 KATSDEIADRLH
+449 A
-461 TFLKNLTKFT
+461 
-471 QGSDTFDVTELFLQF
+471 
-486 QKVFGETTMD
+486 
-496 MEEFD
+496 
-501 TKLSQLKAYMQ
+501 
-512 SSNMSDRGDSVSTQF
+512 
-527 MKSLGYGGVDTRGT
+527 
-541 KYADTRYGTVIYDL
+541 
-555 KEESVLQANI
+555 
-565 TDELQKQGQMLEKI
+565 ELQKQR
-579 DYEKGQVFDK
+579 D
-589 SEDTRIQG
+589 S
-597 ILDQQAKAKEIN
+597 
-609 TEFNKIFDSTNLNA
+609 FNRTNLNA
-623 YESELDSVNQK
+623 IDMEIQKREEESKAFSSSL
-634 LSENQK
+634 
-640 IINNCRSAI
+640 
-649 ENADEDARRFA
+649 
-660 KEMAEL
+660 
-666 DLDMSDEEIAET
+666 
-678 ANENKIEYQE
+678 
-688 RIDELNKEQ
+688 KEQ
-697 SLLEIRKQELE
+697 MKERASLINSIQSSIDGYNK
-708 LNLDAEYKLANA
+708 KLA
-720 ARERATATVEGR
+720 
-732 MKDAFQENA
+732 
-741 TSSVESTNAI
+741 
-751 QKENNA
+751 
-757 LAETAENAEKAA
+757 
-769 TSKKKFSQANEK
+769 
-781 VKETADESVSSIKDE
+781 
-796 ANAFSQAEWDK
+796 
-807 NVKAI
+807 
-812 QDYMNAVSKLNNLKA
+812 
-827 SDKGTGRKSNQIE
+827 
-840 VQIKEVES
+840 
-848 LKDAA
+848 
-853 YEARQNLSSM
+853 
-863 INPHSVDIDT
+863 
-873 WENFVQVM
+873 
-881 KQFGQASLGS
+881 
-891 AESVAKLEDA
+891 
-901 LQNVKTSIV
+901 
-910 NSVQSDIEKYN
+910 
-921 TKWKNLSATPADF
+921 NLSATPADF
-934 NQSEKYKANLAELKE
+934 NQSEKYKANLAELKK
-949 QISQFETF
+949 QISEFEAF
-957 RDQIASKDT
+957 KNQLASNDT
-966 ITEEDIQSIAKY
+966 ISERDLQSINEY
-978 KSNIEEATRAI
+978 KLKIEEATRAL

-1084 IGMAFGINDII
+1084 IGMAFGVNDII
-1095 RYGQNA
+1095 RYGQQA

>member
-52 KAEFEKTLQ
+52 KAEFEKTLK

-66 LASSDFVVKITNEGI
+66 LASNDFVVKIENEGI

-94 VKSITSG
+94 VKSIASG
-101 KGFGTGRGN
+101 KGFGTGSGN

-153 FSPLLSMINKINSSI
+153 FSPLFSMINKINSSI

-219 GGSMVNTNFF
+219 GGSMVNTDFF

-257 KSEFGG
+257 KSDFGG

-276 TSATSAMGQLTKA
+276 TSAASAMGQLTKV

-323 KLDEISVTATK
+323 KLDEISVAATK
-334 FSETFSQGLNITTS
+334 FSDSFSQGFNVTTS
-348 VEEISKLTEKVKEFE
+348 VEEVAKLTEKVKELE
-363 AELAK
+363 TELAK
-368 VKSVST
+368 VKSVTT
-374 GKATTETVMYHAGV
+374 GSTETN
-388 ISKLNKAETNGRFY
+388 ISNGN
-402 GSDRGTGYFGTGHY
+402 TTP
-416 FVDSKTKH
+416 SKTNVA
-424 ELDENSSYSSLPYTS
+424 DSS
-439 IDISKYDNLF
+439 
-449 KATSDEIADRLH
+449 A
-461 TFLKNLTKFT
+461 
-471 QGSDTFDVTELFLQF
+471 
-486 QKVFGETTMD
+486 
-496 MEEFD
+496 
-501 TKLSQLKAYMQ
+501 
-512 SSNMSDRGDSVSTQF
+512 
-527 MKSLGYGGVDTRGT
+527 
-541 KYADTRYGTVIYDL
+541 
-555 KEESVLQANI
+555 ESAN
-565 TDELQKQGQMLEKI
+565 
-579 DYEKGQVFDK
+579 V
-589 SEDTRIQG
+589 
-597 ILDQQAKAKEIN
+597 
-609 TEFNKIFDSTNLNA
+609 
-623 YESELDSVNQK
+623 
-634 LSENQK
+634 
-640 IINNCRSAI
+640 
-649 ENADEDARRFA
+649 
-660 KEMAEL
+660 
-666 DLDMSDEEIAET
+666 
-678 ANENKIEYQE
+678 
-688 RIDELNKEQ
+688 
-697 SLLEIRKQELE
+697 
-708 LNLDAEYKLANA
+708 
-720 ARERATATVEGR
+720 
-732 MKDAFQENA
+732 
-741 TSSVESTNAI
+741 I

-769 TSKKKFSQANEK
+769 TSKKKFSQANKK

-827 SDKGTGRKSNQIE
+827 SDKGTSRKSNQIE
-840 VQIKEVES
+840 TQIKEVES
-848 LKDAA
+848 LKDSA

-873 WENFVQVM
+873 WEKFVQVM
-881 KQFGQASLGS
+881 RQFSQASLGS

-910 NSVQSDIEKYN
+910 NSVQSSIDGYN
-921 TKWKNLSATPADF
+921 KKLANLSATPADF
-934 NQSEKYKANLAELKE
+934 NKSEKYKANLKELKE
-949 QISQFETF
+949 QISQFEAF

-966 ITEEDIQSIAKY
+966 ITEEDLQSIAKY
-978 KSNIEEATRAI
+978 KSNIEDATRVI

-1084 IGMAFGINDII
+1084 IGMAFGVNDII
-1095 RYGQNA
+1095 RYGQQA

-1133 NEVAKQMGVSTEE
+1133 NEIAKQMGVTTEE
-1146 IINQASAWSRL
+1146 IINQASSWSRL
-1157 GFSTKDASTEMA
+1157 GYSTKEASEQMA
-1169 KLSAQFAAIS
+1169 QLSSQFASIS
-1179 PGMDL
+1179 PGMDT
-1184 DTATDGLVSTMKAFN
+1184 DTAQEGLVSIMKAWD
-1199 IDVEDAQREIS
+1199 IGYQDVKSQIMDDINALGNAMAENNQDIVEGMERSAAALAAVGTSTEDAFALFSGIQEI
-1210 DNINRIGNT
+1210 
-1219 AATSNDEIVDML
+1219 L
-1231 TRSSAAMSAANN
+1231 Q
-1243 TLEETIAL
+1243 
-1251 ETAAVEI
+1251 
-1258 TRNAETTGTAFKTLA
+1258 NAEKSGTSLRSVALRLRSFDESTEEYSSDLANITGELV
-1273 MRIRGYDEETE
+1273 
-1284 QLSED
+1284 
-1289 LENISGDIAD
+1289 D
-1299 LTKTAKTPGG
+1299 LTKTAEHAQGVSVFKEGSTTEFK
-1309 ISLFSDKEKQTYKST
+1309 SLVDYFR
-1324 YQILK
+1324 
-1329 EISEIWDD
+1329 EIADIWDEMSQKQQND
-1337 LTDKDQAQLLEKL
+1337 FLLKAFGRTQAQ
-1350 AGKRGGQVVAGLL
+1350 AGAALIQ
-1363 SNFSAAE
+1363 NFKGVE
-1370 KAMKEMD
+1370 KALDVMD
-1377 QAAGSSDAEMSI
+1377 NAAGSSDREMSVI
-1389 IQESLE
+1389 ESSIE

-1424 LTKISEAIGFV
+1424 LTKISEAISFV
-1435 TSNLGLL
+1435 TSNLGIL

-1457 VGILELY
+1457 VGRDIMYSLFEYADNIHNLLWIQRFRVCYS

>member
-1 MPNNVAASMTASIVI
+1 MPNNIAASMTASIVI

-66 LASSDFVVKITNEGI
+66 LASNDFVVKITNEGI

-94 VKSITSG
+94 VKYIASG
-101 KGFGTGRGN
+101 KGFGTGSGN

-115 NSIIDENQ
+115 NSIVDENQ

-130 FTKMESNLAS
+130 FTKMESSLAS

-153 FSPLLSMINKINSSI
+153 FSPLFSMINKINSSI

-176 GIGLNMNIDVG
+176 DIGLNMNIDVG

-276 TSATSAMGQLTKA
+276 TSAASAMGQLTKA

-323 KLDEISVTATK
+323 KLDEISVAATK
-334 FSETFSQGLNITTS
+334 FSETFSQGLNVTTS
-348 VEEISKLTEKVKEFE
+348 VEEVSKLTEKVKELE

-368 VKSVST
+368 VKYVST
-374 GKATTETVMYHAGV
+374 G
-388 ISKLNKAETNGRFY
+388 SSETNI
-402 GSDRGTGYFGTGHY
+402 SRGKGQQ
-416 FVDSKTKH
+416 S
-424 ELDENSSYSSLPYTS
+424 NSSSNESNSSANEAIKRIDTLNNSIITLNNLP
-439 IDISKYDNLF
+439 ILP
-449 KATSDEIADRLH
+449 
-461 TFLKNLTKFT
+461 
-471 QGSDTFDVTELFLQF
+471 EL
-486 QKVFGETTMD
+486 
-496 MEEFD
+496 
-501 TKLSQLKAYMQ
+501 
-512 SSNMSDRGDSVSTQF
+512 STQF
-527 MKSLGYGGVDTRGT
+527 SKLKKDVNELNFKLQNDKISIDEYGKSFKSLISDYMKLNDIQQRRDVETYNENAKR
-541 KYADTRYGTVIYDL
+541 AL
-555 KEESVLQANI
+555 QEEKE
-565 TDELQKQGQMLEKI
+565 
-579 DYEKGQVFDK
+579 
-589 SEDTRIQG
+589 
-597 ILDQQAKAKEIN
+597 QAKALEIEWKN
-609 TEFNKIFDSTNLNA
+609 NA
-623 YESELDSVNQK
+623 D
-634 LSENQK
+634 
-640 IINNCRSAI
+640 AI
-649 ENADEDARRFA
+649 E
-660 KEMAEL
+660 K
-666 DLDMSDEEIAET
+666 
-678 ANENKIEYQE
+678 Y
-688 RIDELNKEQ
+688 
-697 SLLEIRKQELE
+697 
-708 LNLDAEYKLANA
+708 
-720 ARERATATVEGR
+720 
-732 MKDAFQENA
+732 ENA
-741 TSSVESTNAI
+741 VIE
-751 QKENNA
+751 
-757 LAETAENAEKAA
+757 
-769 TSKKKFSQANEK
+769 
-781 VKETADESVSSIKDE
+781 
-796 ANAFSQAEWDK
+796 
-807 NVKAI
+807 
-812 QDYMNAVSKLNNLKA
+812 LNNLKA
-827 SDKGTGRKSNQIE
+827 SDKGTGKKSNEIQEQQKVVDRLKQNADEAKDKLVELFNIDVNNPDVSKWNEFVELLKKAGLETDE
-840 VQIKEVES
+840 VAQS
-848 LKDAA
+848 
-853 YEARQNLSSM
+853 
-863 INPHSVDIDT
+863 
-873 WENFVQVM
+873 F
-881 KQFGQASLGS
+881 
-891 AESVAKLEDA
+891 AKLNDSIKNA
-901 LQNVKTSIV
+901 KDSIV

-949 QISQFETF
+949 QISQFEAF
-957 RDQIASKDT
+957 RNKIASQDT
-966 ITEEDIQSIAKY
+966 ISEEDIQSIAKY

-989 TSMTAAEKGSTS
+989 ASMTAAEKGSTS

-1084 IGMAFGINDII
+1084 IGMAFGVNDII
-1095 RYGQNA
+1095 RYGQQA
-1101 VSTITELDTALVDL
+1101 VSVITELDTALVDL

-1133 NEVAKQMGVSTEE
+1133 NDIAKQMGVTTEE

-1157 GFSTKDASTEMA
+1157 GYSTKEASEQMA
-1169 KLSAQFAAIS
+1169 QLSSQFASIS
-1179 PGMDL
+1179 PGMDT
-1184 DTATDGLVSTMKAFN
+1184 DTAQEGLVSIMKAWN
-1199 IDVEDAQREIS
+1199 IDYDKVKSEIMDPINALGNSMAESNQDIVEGMER
-1210 DNINRIGNT
+1210 
-1219 AATSNDEIVDML
+1219 
-1231 TRSSAAMSAANN
+1231 SAA
-1243 TLEETIAL
+1243 AL
-1251 ETAAVEI
+1251 AAVGTSTKDAYAMFSSIQEVLQ
-1258 TRNAETTGTAFKTLA
+1258 NAEVSGRALRSIS
-1273 MRIRGYDEETE
+1273 MRIRGYDESTE
-1284 QLSED
+1284 ELSSD
-1289 LENISGDIAD
+1289 LDNITGDLID
-1299 LTKTAKTPGG
+1299 LTKTAEHSQGVSIFKEGSTTEFK
-1309 ISLFSDKEKQTYKST
+1309 SLVDYFG
-1324 YQILK
+1324 
-1329 EISEIWDD
+1329 EIYDIWDEMTQKQQND
-1337 LTDKDQAQLLEKL
+1337 FLQKAFGKTQAQAGAALIQNYSAVTKSLE
-1350 AGKRGGQVVAGLL
+1350 V
-1363 SNFSAAE
+1363 
-1370 KAMKEMD
+1370 MD
-1377 QAAGSSDAEMSI
+1377 EAAGSSDKEMETVRQSI
-1389 IQESLE
+1389 D
-1395 YKINA
+1395 YKINT

-1435 TSNLGLL
+1435 TSNLGIL

-1457 VGILELY
+1457 VGRDIMYSLFEYADNIHNLLWIQRFKVCYS

>member
-66 LASSDFVVKITNEGI
+66 LASNDFVVKITNEGI

-94 VKSITSG
+94 IKSIASG
-101 KGFGTGRGN
+101 KGFGTGNGN

-115 NSIIDENQ
+115 NSIVDENQ

-153 FSPLLSMINKINSSI
+153 FSPLFSMINKINSSI

-229 EFDINQFDTMMAKI
+229 EFDINQFDTMIAKI

-276 TSATSAMGQLTKA
+276 SSAAAAMGQLTNA

-323 KLDEISVTATK
+323 KLDEISVAATK
-334 FSETFSQGLNITTS
+334 FSETFSQGLNVTTS
-348 VEEISKLTEKVKEFE
+348 VEEVAKLTEKVKELE
-363 AELAK
+363 TELVK

-374 GKATTETVMYHAGV
+374 GSTETN
-388 ISKLNKAETNGRFY
+388 ISSG
-402 GSDRGTGYFGTGHY
+402 
-416 FVDSKTKH
+416 
-424 ELDENSSYSSLPYTS
+424 
-439 IDISKYDNLF
+439 
-449 KATSDEIADRLH
+449 
-461 TFLKNLTKFT
+461 
-471 QGSDTFDVTELFLQF
+471 
-486 QKVFGETTMD
+486 
-496 MEEFD
+496 
-501 TKLSQLKAYMQ
+501 
-512 SSNMSDRGDSVSTQF
+512 
-527 MKSLGYGGVDTRGT
+527 
-541 KYADTRYGTVIYDL
+541 
-555 KEESVLQANI
+555 
-565 TDELQKQGQMLEKI
+565 
-579 DYEKGQVFDK
+579 
-589 SEDTRIQG
+589 
-597 ILDQQAKAKEIN
+597 
-609 TEFNKIFDSTNLNA
+609 
-623 YESELDSVNQK
+623 
-634 LSENQK
+634 
-640 IINNCRSAI
+640 
-649 ENADEDARRFA
+649 
-660 KEMAEL
+660 
-666 DLDMSDEEIAET
+666 
-678 ANENKIEYQE
+678 
-688 RIDELNKEQ
+688 
-697 SLLEIRKQELE
+697 
-708 LNLDAEYKLANA
+708 
-720 ARERATATVEGR
+720 
-732 MKDAFQENA
+732 MKDAFQGNTTA
-741 TSSVESTNAI
+741 SSAESTNAI

-840 VQIKEVES
+840 TQIKEVES

-853 YEARQNLSSM
+853 YGARQNLSSM

-873 WENFVQVM
+873 WEKFVQVM
-881 KQFGQASLGS
+881 RQFSQASLGS

-910 NSVQSDIEKYN
+910 NSVQSSIDGYN
-921 TKWKNLSATPADF
+921 KKLANLSATPADF
-934 NQSEKYKANLAELKE
+934 NQSEKYKANLTELKE
-949 QISQFETF
+949 QISKFEAF

-978 KSNIEEATRAI
+978 KSNIEDATRAI

-1084 IGMAFGINDII
+1084 IGMAFGINDIF
-1095 RYGQNA
+1095 RYIGEGVNINRDLDEAMTEVRKVSDATEASYARFQKTVASTAKEIASTNKELLNSSADFLRLGYSLEQAEDLAKNA
-1101 VSTITELDTALVDL
+1101 TLFVNVGDGVDITEATEDMITA
-1115 KKTTSMSSSELEN
+1115 
-1128 FYYDS
+1128 
-1133 NEVAKQMGVSTEE
+1133 
-1146 IINQASAWSRL
+1146 
-1157 GFSTKDASTEMA
+1157 
-1169 KLSAQFAAIS
+1169 
-1179 PGMDL
+1179 
-1184 DTATDGLVSTMKAFN
+1184 MKAFD
-1199 IDVEDAQREIS
+1199 IQAEDSIKIVDDYNQ
-1210 DNINRIGNT
+1210 IGNMYALSATDIGEAMKRSASALEVGNNSFEESIGLIT
-1219 AATSNDEIVDML
+1219 AMNEIVQNSENTGNSLKVLSLRLRGAKAELESMGEDTDGVCESTSKLREQIKALSGVDIML
-1231 TRSSAAMSAANN
+1231 DDDT
-1243 TLEETIAL
+1243 
-1251 ETAAVEI
+1251 
-1258 TRNAETTGTAFKTLA
+1258 F
-1273 MRIRGYDEETE
+1273 
-1284 QLSED
+1284 
-1289 LENISGDIAD
+1289 
-1299 LTKTAKTPGG
+1299 
-1309 ISLFSDKEKQTYKST
+1309 KST
-1324 YQILK
+1324 AQQVK
-1329 EISEIWDD
+1329 ELGAVFENLSD
-1337 LTDKDQAQLLEKL
+1337 TSQAALLEII
-1350 AGKRGGQVVAGLL
+1350 AGKSRSNNVAALLKNYEQIDNVVNDL
-1363 SNFSAAE
+1363 
-1370 KAMKEMD
+1370 
-1377 QAAGSSDAEMSI
+1377 SDAEGSALRENEAIVDSI
-1389 IQESLE
+1389 NGRI
-1395 YKINA
+1395 KILSATAEEFWQTIIDKDVVKN
-1400 LKETWVGTVQDIL
+1400 TVTLAANLLDIL
-1413 DRGDIGTIVDG
+1413 TKLVDKMG
-1424 LTKISEAIGFV
+1424 LIPTLATGI
-1435 TSNLGLL
+1435 
-1442 KTAALGVAGYLSFKN
+1442 GVALSFKN

>member
-94 VKSITSG
+94 VKSIASG

-187 SDTELEAKIQSKMSN
+187 TDTELEAKIQSKMSN

-276 TSATSAMGQLTKA
+276 TSAASAMGQLTKA

-323 KLDEISVTATK
+323 KLDEISVAATK
-334 FSETFSQGLNITTS
+334 FSETFSQGLNVTTS
-348 VEEISKLTEKVKEFE
+348 VEEVAKLTEKVKELE
-363 AELAK
+363 IELAK
-368 VKSVST
+368 VKSVSN
-374 GKATTETVMYHAGV
+374 G
-388 ISKLNKAETNGRFY
+388 SSETNI
-402 GSDRGTGYFGTGHY
+402 SRGKGQQ
-416 FVDSKTKH
+416 S
-424 ELDENSSYSSLPYTS
+424 NSSSNESNSSANEAIKRIDTLNNSIITLNNLP
-439 IDISKYDNLF
+439 ILP
-449 KATSDEIADRLH
+449 
-461 TFLKNLTKFT
+461 
-471 QGSDTFDVTELFLQF
+471 EL
-486 QKVFGETTMD
+486 
-496 MEEFD
+496 
-501 TKLSQLKAYMQ
+501 
-512 SSNMSDRGDSVSTQF
+512 STQF
-527 MKSLGYGGVDTRGT
+527 SKLKKDVNELNSKLQNDEISIDEYGKSFKSLISDYMKLNDIQQRRDVETYNENAKR
-541 KYADTRYGTVIYDL
+541 AL
-555 KEESVLQANI
+555 QEEKE
-565 TDELQKQGQMLEKI
+565 
-579 DYEKGQVFDK
+579 
-589 SEDTRIQG
+589 
-597 ILDQQAKAKEIN
+597 QAKALEAEWKN
-609 TEFNKIFDSTNLNA
+609 NA
-623 YESELDSVNQK
+623 D
-634 LSENQK
+634 
-640 IINNCRSAI
+640 AI
-649 ENADEDARRFA
+649 E
-660 KEMAEL
+660 K
-666 DLDMSDEEIAET
+666 
-678 ANENKIEYQE
+678 Y
-688 RIDELNKEQ
+688 
-697 SLLEIRKQELE
+697 
-708 LNLDAEYKLANA
+708 
-720 ARERATATVEGR
+720 
-732 MKDAFQENA
+732 ENA
-741 TSSVESTNAI
+741 VIE
-751 QKENNA
+751 
-757 LAETAENAEKAA
+757 
-769 TSKKKFSQANEK
+769 
-781 VKETADESVSSIKDE
+781 
-796 ANAFSQAEWDK
+796 
-807 NVKAI
+807 
-812 QDYMNAVSKLNNLKA
+812 LNNLKS
-827 SDKGTGRKSNQIE
+827 SDKGTGKKSNEIQEQQKVVDRLKQNADEAKDKLVELFNIDVNNPDVSKWNEFVELLKKAGLETDE
-840 VQIKEVES
+840 VAQS
-848 LKDAA
+848 
-853 YEARQNLSSM
+853 
-863 INPHSVDIDT
+863 
-873 WENFVQVM
+873 F
-881 KQFGQASLGS
+881 
-891 AESVAKLEDA
+891 AKLNDSIKNA
-901 LQNVKTSIV
+901 KDSIV

-934 NQSEKYKANLAELKE
+934 NQSEKYKANLAELKK
-949 QISQFETF
+949 QISDFETF

-978 KSNIEEATRAI
+978 KSNIEDATRAI

-1095 RYGQNA
+1095 RYGQQA
-1101 VSTITELDTALVDL
+1101 IETVRELDTAYTEMRKVSEETAQSLKNFQKESFSTADTVGTTALALQDATATWMRLGESLDEAKESAKDATVLLNVSEFENIDEATDSLVAMSQAYKDL
-1115 KKTTSMSSSELEN
+1115 DKI
-1128 FYYDS
+1128 
-1133 NEVAKQMGVSTEE
+1133 E
-1146 IINQASAWSRL
+1146 IIDVLDKIGNEYSISTDQLSTALKDSAAVLKTQGNDLAESVAL
-1157 GFSTKDASTEMA
+1157 ITAGNAITQDAS
-1169 KLSAQFAAIS
+1169 
-1179 PGMDL
+1179 
-1184 DTATDGLVSTMKAFN
+1184 
-1199 IDVEDAQREIS
+1199 
-1210 DNINRIGNT
+1210 
-1219 AATSNDEIVDML
+1219 
-1231 TRSSAAMSAANN
+1231 
-1243 TLEETIAL
+1243 
-1251 ETAAVEI
+1251 
-1258 TRNAETTGTAFKTLA
+1258 
-1273 MRIRGYDEETE
+1273 
-1284 QLSED
+1284 
-1289 LENISGDIAD
+1289 
-1299 LTKTAKTPGG
+1299 KTAGETLP
-1309 ISLFSDKEKQTYKST
+1309 EKYRNIFYRTY
-1324 YQILK
+1324 
-1329 EISEIWDD
+1329 
-1337 LTDKDQAQLLEKL
+1337 LTA
-1350 AGKRGGQVVAGLL
+1350 R
-1363 SNFSAAE
+1363 AA
-1370 KAMKEMD
+1370 
-1377 QAAGSSDAEMSI
+1377 
-1389 IQESLE
+1389 
-1395 YKINA
+1395 
-1400 LKETWVGTVQDIL
+1400 
-1413 DRGDIGTIVDG
+1413 
-1424 LTKISEAIGFV
+1424 
-1435 TSNLGLL
+1435 
-1442 KTAALGVAGYLSFKN
+1442 
-1457 VGILELY
+1457 

>member
-1 MPNNVAASMTASIVI
+1 MPNNIAASMTASIVI

-66 LASSDFVVKITNEGI
+66 LASSDFVVNITNEGI

-94 VKSITSG
+94 VKSIASG
-101 KGFGTGRGN
+101 KGFGTGSGN

-123 LKTVIDL
+123 LKTAIDL
-130 FTKMESNLAS
+130 FTKMESSLSS

-276 TSATSAMGQLTKA
+276 TSAASAMGQLTKA

-323 KLDEISVTATK
+323 KLDEISVAATK
-334 FSETFSQGLNITTS
+334 FSETFSQGLNVTTS
-348 VEEISKLTEKVKEFE
+348 VEEVSKLTEKVKDLE

-374 GKATTETVMYHAGV
+374 G
-388 ISKLNKAETNGRFY
+388 SSETNISNGN
-402 GSDRGTGYFGTGHY
+402 TAP
-416 FVDSKTKH
+416 SKT
-424 ELDENSSYSSLPYTS
+424 N
-439 IDISKYDNLF
+439 
-449 KATSDEIADRLH
+449 
-461 TFLKNLTKFT
+461 
-471 QGSDTFDVTELFLQF
+471 VT
-486 QKVFGETTMD
+486 D
-496 MEEFD
+496 
-501 TKLSQLKAYMQ
+501 
-512 SSNMSDRGDSVSTQF
+512 
-527 MKSLGYGGVDTRGT
+527 
-541 KYADTRYGTVIYDL
+541 
-555 KEESVLQANI
+555 
-565 TDELQKQGQMLEKI
+565 
-579 DYEKGQVFDK
+579 
-589 SEDTRIQG
+589 
-597 ILDQQAKAKEIN
+597 
-609 TEFNKIFDSTNLNA
+609 
-623 YESELDSVNQK
+623 
-634 LSENQK
+634 
-640 IINNCRSAI
+640 
-649 ENADEDARRFA
+649 
-660 KEMAEL
+660 
-666 DLDMSDEEIAET
+666 
-678 ANENKIEYQE
+678 
-688 RIDELNKEQ
+688 
-697 SLLEIRKQELE
+697 
-708 LNLDAEYKLANA
+708 
-720 ARERATATVEGR
+720 
-732 MKDAFQENA
+732 
-741 TSSVESTNAI
+741 SSVESTNAI

-796 ANAFSQAEWDK
+796 ANAFSQAAWDK

-827 SDKGTGRKSNQIE
+827 SDKGSGRKSNQIE
-840 VQIKEVES
+840 TQIKEVES

-873 WENFVQVM
+873 WEKFVQVM
-881 KQFGQASLGS
+881 RQFSQASLGS

-910 NSVQSDIEKYN
+910 NSVQSSIDGYN
-921 TKWKNLSATPADF
+921 KKLANLSATPADF

-949 QISQFETF
+949 QISQFEAF
-957 RDQIASKDT
+957 RNKIASQDT
-966 ITEEDIQSIAKY
+966 ISEEDIQSIAKY
-978 KSNIEEATRAI
+978 KSNIEEATRAL

-1095 RYGQNA
+1095 RYGQQA
-1101 VSTITELDTALVDL
+1101 VSVITELDTSLVDL

-1133 NEVAKQMGVSTEE
+1133 NDIAKQMGVTTEE

-1157 GFSTKDASTEMA
+1157 GYSTKEASEQMA
-1169 KLSAQFAAIS
+1169 QLSSQFASIS
-1179 PGMDL
+1179 PGMDT
-1184 DTATDGLVSTMKAFN
+1184 DTAQEGLVSIMKAWN
-1199 IDVEDAQREIS
+1199 IDYDKVKSEIMDPINALGNSMAESNQDIVEGMER
-1210 DNINRIGNT
+1210 
-1219 AATSNDEIVDML
+1219 
-1231 TRSSAAMSAANN
+1231 SAA
-1243 TLEETIAL
+1243 AL
-1251 ETAAVEI
+1251 AAVGTSTKDAYAMFSSIQEVLQ
-1258 TRNAETTGTAFKTLA
+1258 NAEVSGRALRSIS
-1273 MRIRGYDEETE
+1273 MRIRGYDESTE
-1284 QLSED
+1284 ELSSD
-1289 LENISGDIAD
+1289 LDNITGDLID
-1299 LTKTAKTPGG
+1299 LTKTTEHSQGVSIFKEGSTTEFK
-1309 ISLFSDKEKQTYKST
+1309 SLVDYFG
-1324 YQILK
+1324 
-1329 EISEIWDD
+1329 EIYDIWDEMTQKQQND
-1337 LTDKDQAQLLEKL
+1337 FLQKAFGKTQAQAGAALIQNYSAVTKSLE
-1350 AGKRGGQVVAGLL
+1350 V
-1363 SNFSAAE
+1363 
-1370 KAMKEMD
+1370 MD
-1377 QAAGSSDAEMSI
+1377 EAAGSSDKEMETVRQSI
-1389 IQESLE
+1389 D
-1395 YKINA
+1395 YKINT

-1435 TSNLGLL
+1435 TSNLGIL

>member
-66 LASSDFVVKITNEGI
+66 LASNDFVVKITNEGI

-94 VKSITSG
+94 VKSIASG
-101 KGFGTGRGN
+101 KGFGTGTGS

-115 NSIIDENQ
+115 NSIVDENQ

-153 FSPLLSMINKINSSI
+153 FSPLFSMINKINSSI

-176 GIGLNMNIDVG
+176 DIGLNMNIDVG

-276 TSATSAMGQLTKA
+276 TSAASAMGQLTKA

-313 VIEQLNLIVS
+313 IIEQLNLIVS
-323 KLDEISVTATK
+323 KLDEISVAATK
-334 FSETFSQGLNITTS
+334 FSETFSQGLNVTTS
-348 VEEISKLTEKVKEFE
+348 VEEVAKLTEKVKELE
-363 AELAK
+363 TELVK

-374 GKATTETVMYHAGV
+374 GSTETN
-388 ISKLNKAETNGRFY
+388 ISSG
-402 GSDRGTGYFGTGHY
+402 
-416 FVDSKTKH
+416 
-424 ELDENSSYSSLPYTS
+424 
-439 IDISKYDNLF
+439 
-449 KATSDEIADRLH
+449 
-461 TFLKNLTKFT
+461 
-471 QGSDTFDVTELFLQF
+471 
-486 QKVFGETTMD
+486 
-496 MEEFD
+496 
-501 TKLSQLKAYMQ
+501 
-512 SSNMSDRGDSVSTQF
+512 
-527 MKSLGYGGVDTRGT
+527 
-541 KYADTRYGTVIYDL
+541 
-555 KEESVLQANI
+555 
-565 TDELQKQGQMLEKI
+565 
-579 DYEKGQVFDK
+579 
-589 SEDTRIQG
+589 
-597 ILDQQAKAKEIN
+597 
-609 TEFNKIFDSTNLNA
+609 
-623 YESELDSVNQK
+623 
-634 LSENQK
+634 
-640 IINNCRSAI
+640 
-649 ENADEDARRFA
+649 
-660 KEMAEL
+660 
-666 DLDMSDEEIAET
+666 
-678 ANENKIEYQE
+678 
-688 RIDELNKEQ
+688 
-697 SLLEIRKQELE
+697 
-708 LNLDAEYKLANA
+708 
-720 ARERATATVEGR
+720 
-732 MKDAFQENA
+732 MKDAFQGNTTA
-741 TSSVESTNAI
+741 SSAESTNAI

-812 QDYMNAVSKLNNLKA
+812 QDYMNVVSKLNNLKA

-840 VQIKEVES
+840 TQIKEVES

-873 WENFVQVM
+873 WEKFVQVM
-881 KQFGQASLGS
+881 RQFSQASLGS

-910 NSVQSDIEKYN
+910 NSVQSSIDGYN
-921 TKWKNLSATPADF
+921 KKLANLSATPADF
-934 NQSEKYKANLAELKE
+934 NQSEKYKANLKELKE
-949 QISQFETF
+949 QISQFEAF

-966 ITEEDIQSIAKY
+966 ITEEDLQSIAKY
-978 KSNIEEATRAI
+978 KSNIEDATRAI

-1001 LSRDKLY
+1001 LSRDKLF

-1084 IGMAFGINDII
+1084 IGMAFGVNDII

-1101 VSTITELDTALVDL
+1101 INVVRELDTA
-1115 KKTTSMSSSELEN
+1115 
-1128 FYYDS
+1128 Y
-1133 NEVAKQMGVSTEE
+1133 
-1146 IINQASAWSRL
+1146 
-1157 GFSTKDASTEMA
+1157 TEMR
-1169 KLSAQFAAIS
+1169 K
-1179 PGMDL
+1179 
-1184 DTATDGLVSTMKAFN
+1184 VS
-1199 IDVEDAQREIS
+1199 D
-1210 DNINRIGNT
+1210 
-1219 AATSNDEIVDML
+1219 
-1231 TRSSAAMSAANN
+1231 
-1243 TLEETIAL
+1243 
-1251 ETAAVEI
+1251 
-1258 TRNAETTGTAFKTLA
+1258 
-1273 MRIRGYDEETE
+1273 ETE
-1284 QLSED
+1284 QSLKNYQKTTFDTADAVGTTAMQIQNSTADFMRLGEAMDDAAESARTANILFNVSEFDNIEDATSALISMQQAYKDLDKITIVDKLNEVGNNYAISTDELASALQRSAATLSLMGNTIDEAASLVTTANATIQD
-1289 LENISGDIAD
+1289 AD
-1299 LTKTAKTPGG
+1299 SVAAGLRT
-1309 ISLFSDKEKQTYKST
+1309 ISLRLVGTSEAEKELSAMNEEVDAFVKATNSKKQQIIKDYTAVASNNYQGFDILDDNGNYKNTYEILLGIARVYREIQEQDKKLGTNHATALIE
-1324 YQILK
+1324 
-1329 EISEIWDD
+1329 E
-1337 LTDKDQAQLLEKL
+1337 L
-1350 AGKRGGQVVAGLL
+1350 AGKNR
-1363 SNFSAAE
+1363 SNIASAILQDPDQLEAVRKSSEEAFGSAE
-1370 KAMKEMD
+1370 KELDKYLD
-1377 QAAGSSDAEMSI
+1377 SI
-1389 IQESLE
+1389 DGRLQQLTNKAQELASVAIDDDLI
-1395 YKINA
+1395 KNGITLA
-1400 LKETWVGTVQDIL
+1400 TKFL
-1413 DRGDIGTIVDG
+1413 DLITNIVDKMG
-1424 LTKISEAIGFV
+1424 LIPTLATGIG
-1435 TSNLGLL
+1435 
-1442 KTAALGVAGYLSFKN
+1442 AALSFKN

>member
-16 DKSDLLAQILKGLSE
+16 DKGDLLAQILKGLSE

-66 LASSDFVVKITNEGI
+66 LASNDFVVKIENEGI

-94 VKSITSG
+94 VKSIASG
-101 KGFGTGRGN
+101 KGFGTGSGN

-115 NSIIDENQ
+115 NSIVDENQ

-130 FTKMESNLAS
+130 FTKMESSLAS

-153 FSPLLSMINKINSSI
+153 FSPLFSMINKINSSI

-176 GIGLNMNIDVG
+176 SIGLNMNIDVG

-276 TSATSAMGQLTKA
+276 TSAASAMGQLTKA

-323 KLDEISVTATK
+323 KLDEISVAATK
-334 FSETFSQGLNITTS
+334 FSETFSQGLNVTTS
-348 VEEISKLTEKVKEFE
+348 VEEVTKLTEKVKELE

-374 GKATTETVMYHAGV
+374 GSTETN
-388 ISKLNKAETNGRFY
+388 ISSDNKTTLDAKKELKEYSEGLNYTNEQLDKLNGLDEKLFDSIAKGEISAREALNKIQVELQELGNKAEST
-402 GSDRGTGYFGTGHY
+402 SDKISNIFVHFGTDFDNSKFEKIKNRIDGLNKPGKGFWGSYLDSEYGWEQLFEDPKKYLTSTY
-416 FVDSKTKH
+416 FESNDSKEWFASNEPNK
-424 ELDENSSYSSLPYTS
+424 
-439 IDISKYDNLF
+439 I
-449 KATSDEIADRLH
+449 
-461 TFLKNLTKFT
+461 
-471 QGSDTFDVTELFLQF
+471 LQSF
-486 QKVFGETTMD
+486 YK
-496 MEEFD
+496 
-501 TKLSQLKAYMQ
+501 
-512 SSNMSDRGDSVSTQF
+512 
-527 MKSLGYGGVDTRGT
+527 
-541 KYADTRYGTVIYDL
+541 L
-555 KEESVLQANI
+555 KEDAHVLVLE
-565 TDELQKQGQMLEKI
+565 TVEDLQQLPSRGLNSAGKALIDWEKI
-579 DYEKGQVFDK
+579 AEQYDAISVKISNSTNEFRQAMYGWDADSLVVTNPNAIIQVDAPDY
-589 SEDTRIQG
+589 
-597 ILDQQAKAKEIN
+597 KAKEI
-609 TEFNKIFDSTNLNA
+609 
-623 YESELDSVNQK
+623 
-634 LSENQK
+634 
-640 IINNCRSAI
+640 
-649 ENADEDARRFA
+649 
-660 KEMAEL
+660 
-666 DLDMSDEEIAET
+666 EIAKQIDLYKQLKKEASMPMPIAIQSEDISLYNSYKNIVKSTEKELKLGTIDANT
-678 ANENKIEYQE
+678 ALEKQQEILKGTVFYNDKWNK
-688 RIDELNKEQ
+688 LNP
-697 SLLEIRKQELE
+697 
-708 LNLDAEYKLANA
+708 
-720 ARERATATVEGR
+720 T
-732 MKDAFQENA
+732 KDAFQGNTTA
-741 TSSVESTNAI
+741 SSAESTNAI

-807 NVKAI
+807 NVKVI

-840 VQIKEVES
+840 TQIKEVES

-873 WENFVQVM
+873 WEKFVQVM
-881 KQFGQASLGS
+881 RQFSQASSGS

-910 NSVQSDIEKYN
+910 NSVHSSIDGYN
-921 TKWKNLSATPADF
+921 KKLANLSATPADF
-934 NQSEKYKANLAELKE
+934 NQSEKYRANLKELKE
-949 QISQFETF
+949 QISQFEAF

-978 KSNIEEATRAI
+978 KSNIEDATRAI

-1084 IGMAFGINDII
+1084 IGMAFGVNDII
-1095 RYGQNA
+1095 RYGQQIANT
-1101 VSTITELDTALVDL
+1101 VI
-1115 KKTTSMSSSELEN
+1115 
-1128 FYYDS
+1128 
-1133 NEVAKQMGVSTEE
+1133 Q
-1146 IINQASAWSRL
+1146 
-1157 GFSTKDASTEMA
+1157 
-1169 KLSAQFAAIS
+1169 
-1179 PGMDL
+1179 L
-1184 DTATDGLVSTMKAFN
+1184 DTATTELRKVSDATDKRLVTNFENSAKTAKELGSTISDVISATADWSRMGYDIDQSEELARVSTLYKNVGDGIDIETANNSLISTLQGFQLDASEAESIIDKFN
-1199 IDVEDAQREIS
+1199 EVANNYAIDSAGIGEALQR
-1210 DNINRIGNT
+1210 
-1219 AATSNDEIVDML
+1219 
-1231 TRSSAAMSAANN
+1231 SAASFNAANTDLSKSIALITATNEVVQDPDSVGTLWKTMSA
-1243 TLEETIAL
+1243 
-1251 ETAAVEI
+1251 
-1258 TRNAETTGTAFKTLA
+1258 
-1273 MRIRGYDEETE
+1273 RIRGAETELSQLNEETDE
-1284 QLSED
+1284 Y
-1289 LENISGDIAD
+1289 
-1299 LTKTAKTPGG
+1299 TKTTSKLRDLVKSLTGFDIMADEDTFKDIYDIILG
-1309 ISLFSDKEKQTYKST
+1309 IGKEWSN
-1324 YQILK
+1324 
-1329 EISEIWDD
+1329 
-1337 LTDKDQAQLLEKL
+1337 LTDAEQSSLGEAL
-1350 AGKRGGQVVAGLL
+1350 AGKRNANALYAVLGNLDTLQNAYETAENSAGSAQREQENYQKSIQYSIDQTKAKLEELSNDLL
-1363 SNFSAAE
+1363 SSDFLKGAI
-1370 KAMKEMD
+1370 D
-1377 QAAGSSDAEMSI
+1377 AGGKLI
-1389 IQESLE
+1389 
-1395 YKINA
+1395 
-1400 LKETWVGTVQDIL
+1400 DIL
-1413 DRGDIGTIVDG
+1413 DGIVKSGNAIPAVFAGIG
-1424 LTKISEAIGFV
+1424 
-1435 TSNLGLL
+1435 
-1442 KTAALGVAGYLSFKN
+1442 AALSFKN